1 MDSNVA
7 MERYRR
13 GQLAERIKQ
22 EVDGL
27 LGKQEE
33 VAINA
38 VMSRLRAGETLDPQF
53 AIQQWLAIY
62 SVRMFKNTIEKME
75 REKYSAS
82 PTVGKQFEV

>member
-1 MDSNVA
+1 MDGNRA

-13 GQLAERIKQ
+13 GQLAERIRA
-22 EVDGL
+22 ETDEL
-27 LGKQEE
+27 LGNQEDQ
-33 VAINA
+33 AINA
-38 VMSRLRAGETLDPQF
+38 VMARLRAGETLDPQF

-75 REKYSAS
+75 REKHSAS